1 VSTYGIPFSRPRFKM
16 TKIRVTN
23 RKQPVLNGY
32 TAGTATQPNACNN
45 NQFSDYLPLM
55 KNLAGNPD
63 DYTDSQFQKPPV
75 HIPKRSIALAIFL
88 CCTGTLLIGLGVLY
102 LAGYLSERF
111 ADRVW
116 PMMIMG
122 GLLFTP
128 GFYHVRIAY
137 YAYKGVP
144 GYSFED
150 IPEFE

>member
-1 VSTYGIPFSRPRFKM
+1 M
-16 TKIRVTN
+16 TKIRVISRKTAAVNSSQPGNRTAATN
-23 RKQPVLNGY
+23 G
-32 TAGTATQPNACNN
+32 
-45 NQFSDYLPLM
+45 NQFNVYDYLPLM
-55 KNLAGNPD
+55 KNFNGNPD
-63 DYTDSQFQKPPV
+63 DYIDSQFQKPPV
-75 HIPKRSIALAIFL
+75 NIPKRSIALAIFL
-88 CCTGTLLIGLGVLY
+88 CCTGTLLIGLGLLY
-102 LAGYLSERF
+102 LTGYLSERF

-122 GLLFTP
+122 CLLFTP